1 MDTQSQCRNLSL
13 NEPLIGTAANS
24 HHLMIVDQARP
35 WKSKIQDSLHLNEET
50 QSILDSWRQ
59 AGQSFTLLA
68 NATTKESLGLS
79 HRFSWTAGKYVPDP
93 KLEADEAVW
102 LVCTHGSRDSC
113 CGTLGVR
120 LAQQLR
126 QLNIGQVWEVS
137 HIGGHRFAPTLWHL
151 PSWRV
156 YGRLPENS
164 LELSNWVSK
173 PLGTQFLRGHAGYSA
188 KLQVFEA
195 YLFEQNA
202 QWPLNLQILDGQI
215 SVQWSERQ
223 ESWQVEFHE
232 QQQSGFQSCR
242 DIAPGTVGNWT
253 SYRISDAKRLD

>member
-13 NEPLIGTAANS
+13 NEPLIGTAATS
-24 HHLMIVDQARP
+24 HHLLIVDQARP
-35 WKSKIQDSLHLNEET
+35 WKSKIQDSLQLDEPT
-50 QSILDSWRQ
+50 QAVLDGWRQ

-68 NATTKESLGLS
+68 NATGSESIY
-79 HRFSWTAGKYVPDP
+79 RFSWTAGQYLPDP
-93 KLEADEAVW
+93 KVQSNEAVW

-156 YGRLPENS
+156 YGRLPEDS
-164 LELSNWVSK
+164 QQLAQWASQ
-173 PLGTQFLRGHAGYSA
+173 PLTTQFLRGHAGYSA

-195 YLFEQNA
+195 YLFEQTN
-202 QWPLNLQILDGQI
+202 QWPSNLEIQDAQI
-215 SVQWSERQ
+215 SVQWADTLER
-223 ESWQVEFHE
+223 WQVDFEV
-232 QQQSGFQSCR
+232 QQHSGFQSCR
-242 DIAPGTVGNWT
+242 DISPGTLGNWS
-253 SYRISDAKRLD
+253 SYNIKQAERLG